1 MYQQHVQESLPAFE
15 PKTKSQANQHCKQ
28 KRESQGQANIV
39 HSVKIYKSSVQNV
52 VVGIA
57 RVPFGN
63 IFVISKEDMLL
74 LSHV

>member
-1 MYQQHVQESLPAFE
+1 MYQQHVQENLKPSSPRQNHRLINIAS
-15 PKTKSQANQHCKQ
+15 K

-39 HSVKIYKSSVQNV
+39 HSVKIYKRSVQNV
-52 VVGIA
+52 LVFD